1 MLGNF
6 FRVDGKKTSCANG
19 KGGLMLIIYK
29 KKKKTTYKDDRV

>member
-19 KGGLMLIIYK
+19 KGCLMLVIYQ
-29 KKKKTTYKDDRV
+29 KKKTTYKDDRV